1 MSTQRSNQLSYEP
14 EYLNRFDYN
23 EYQLTNPDAHLR
35 SVGTPTTNAF
45 IGSSELSYEPEILI
59 HITYSEHTS
68 NQSAVA
74 R

>member
-1 MSTQRSNQLSYEP
+1 
-14 EYLNRFDYN
+14 
-23 EYQLTNPDAHLR
+23 LR